1 MTAPATPRT
10 VVVGA
15 GPAGLR
21 AVEVLAE
28 AGLRPVLIDEAP
40 RSGGQIY
47 RRPTGPADRT
57 AAELYGFEA
66 AKATALHAVV
76 ERLGDRVDHRPST
89 LVWSIEGRRL
99 SLLGPEGPS
108 VLDFD
113 DLVLAAGAMD
123 RVLPFPGW
131 TLPGV
136 YTLGAAQ
143 IALKAQGVAIG
154 SKVAL
159 VGAGPLLPLVTHQ
172 YARAGAEV
180 VLSLDVT
187 PFLPKALNGP
197 AMLAAPRTLLQ
208 GLWYM
213 AANAAAGVPQ
223 RFGATG
229 LRVEGE
235 SRVEAIVW
243 RDRRGR
249 EHRVACDA
257 VGASFGLRSE
267 IQLADLAGCRMEF
280 DDLTRQWRPVRTPDG
295 ASSVP
300 HVRLAGDG
308 AAIGGA
314 DVAELAGTRTALALL
329 AERGIAVDPARIAR
343 LDAALARQRRFR
355 VAVEKAYPFP
365 AALLEGLADELVL
378 CRCEG
383 VTVGTLRAAATTR
396 GADEANRLKAF
407 TRIGMGRCQGRV
419 CGQAAAEILAAT
431 LGRPVREVGRLRGNP
446 PVKPIPIE
454 AFVEAVAAEEERT

>member
-1 MTAPATPRT
+1 MNAPFAPRV

-21 AVEVLAE
+21 ATEVLAE

-47 RRPTGPADRT
+47 RRPPVGAERPATD
-57 AAELYGFEA
+57 LYGFEA
-66 AKATALHAVV
+66 GKAVALHDLLG
-76 ERLGDRVDHRPST
+76 RLGDRVDHRSAT
-89 LVWSIEGRRL
+89 LVWAIEGRRL

-113 DLVLAAGAMD
+113 ALVLATGAMD

-136 YTLGAAQ
+136 FTLGAAQ

-159 VGAGPLLPLVTHQ
+159 VGAGPLLPLVTRQ
-172 YARAGAEV
+172 YAKAGAEV
-180 VLSLDVT
+180 ALSLDAT
-187 PFLPKALNGP
+187 PFLPKLLHGP
-197 AMLAAPRTLLQ
+197 SMLASPSTLLK

-213 AANAAAGVPQ
+213 AANAASGVPQ

-229 LRVEGE
+229 LRVEGDG
-235 SRVEAIVW
+235 RVEALVW
-243 RDRRGR
+243 RDGRGR
-249 EHRVACDA
+249 DHRVACDA

-280 DDLTRQWRPVRTPDG
+280 DELTRQWRPIRTSEGRSTAPD
-295 ASSVP
+295 VW
-300 HVRLAGDG
+300 LAGDG
-308 AAIGGA
+308 ATIGGA

-329 AERGIAVDPARIAR
+329 ADRGIAVDTTRIAR

-365 AALLEGLADELVL
+365 RALLDGLADDLML

-383 VTVGTLRAAATTR
+383 VTVGALRAAATTR
-396 GADEANRLKAF
+396 GADEMNRLKAF

-431 LGRPVREVGRLRGNP
+431 LDRPIAEVGRLRGNP
-446 PVKPIPIE
+446 PVKPIPIG
-454 AFVEAVAAEEERT
+454 AFAGAFATEGERA